1 MSITFRK
8 RPDHTLSVPEA
19 KEPHL
24 DLHSIDA
31 RSDQAPVD
39 DDIPV
44 LLPAPPAATQSATG
58 PTIGSTPA
66 GRQQATSP
74 GRTDSPMPV
83 RHQEH
88 TGAVHIPPPPM
99 EPRRQA
105 PVQSTPA
112 WQDEADD
119 MPVLMPAQ
127 RPAQV
132 PPFGVATSPQPAQA
146 SYSGS
151 QSTANA
157 GVSPGGGQPDQS
169 RHARPAPAQ
178 ATVQAESL
186 RSTASELLQ
195 PDGGRHARPAD
206 EPYLGTQVSGAPYR
220 WQPEAG
226 QPASASSPQS
236 SATATAPTAG
246 QSGAAPTFSGGASSP
261 SSLSGTSSSPVSPS
275 VLPGH
280 PTPDDYAP
288 FLNTARGTPGHHSKP
303 ELYVW
308 SDDENDAF
316 SQAAQADFTLNRI
329 QPTAGRPTFDASLF
343 RAPSRPDALAA
354 TAAPAESRQSDP
366 SADMQAEIDALVTEL
381 LDESHEYLKRRL
393 LEEIPEI
400 IAKYRLDH

>member
-8 RPDHTLSVPEA
+8 RPDHTLSTPPEA

-31 RSDQAPVD
+31 RADQAPVD

-44 LLPAPPAATQSATG
+44 LLPEPPTSAHT
-58 PTIGSTPA
+58 
-66 GRQQATSP
+66 ATSP
-74 GRTDSPMPV
+74 TVGATPGRIDSAAPV
-83 RHQEH
+83 RQPQD
-88 TGAVHIPPPPM
+88 TGAVHIPPPPVGV
-99 EPRRQA
+99 RRQSPA
-105 PVQSTPA
+105 QSTPA

-132 PPFGVATSPQPAQA
+132 PPFGSSTSPRPTPAPHPV
-146 SYSGS
+146 S
-151 QSTANA
+151 QSAA
-157 GVSPGGGQPDQS
+157 GGGINLGRQDES
-169 RHARPAPAQ
+169 RHARPASAQ
-178 ATVQAESL
+178 AVAQAADPSSAA
-186 RSTASELLQ
+186 STPLPPDRGLNTQ
-195 PDGGRHARPAD
+195 PA
-206 EPYLGTQVSGAPYR
+206 EQPYLGTQVPGAPYR
-220 WQPEAG
+220 WQPEG
-226 QPASASSPQS
+226 DQSAIGSSPQGS
-236 SATATAPTAG
+236 IASTARAAG
-246 QSGAAPTFSGGASSP
+246 QSDAAPAFAAT
-261 SSLSGTSSSPVSPS
+261 SLSSSPLSGAGGTPASPS
-275 VLPGH
+275 AFPGH

-288 FLNTARGTPGHHSKP
+288 FLNTARGAQGHHSKP

-329 QPTAGRPTFDASLF
+329 QPTAGRPSFDASLF

-354 TAAPAESRQSDP
+354 TAAPAVPRLSDP
-366 SADMQAEIDALVTEL
+366 AADMQAEIDALVTEL

-400 IAKYRLDH
+400 IAKYRHDH

>member
-31 RSDQAPVD
+31 RADQAPAD

-44 LLPAPPAATQSATG
+44 LLPEPPPASKQSATS
-58 PTIGSTPA
+58 PTIGSTLSS
-66 GRQQATSP
+66 RQQAASP

-83 RHQEH
+83 RQQEH

-105 PVQSTPA
+105 PAQSTPA

-132 PPFGVATSPQPAQA
+132 PPFGAATSPRPAQA
-146 SYSGS
+146 PYPGRQSAADAGGS
-151 QSTANA
+151 
-157 GVSPGGGQPDQS
+157 PEEQPDQL
-169 RHARPAPAQ
+169 RHARSAPAQ
-178 ATVQAESL
+178 ATVQSASQWSGASAPLPPDRGQNARAAE
-186 RSTASELLQ
+186 
-195 PDGGRHARPAD
+195 
-206 EPYLGTQVSGAPYR
+206 EPYLSRQVSDTPYR

-226 QPASASSPQS
+226 QQASASSPQS
-236 SATATAPTAG
+236 NTATTAPIAG
-246 QSGAAPTFSGGASSP
+246 QSGTAPSFPGAA
-261 SSLSGTSSSPVSPS
+261 SSLSGAGGTTASSS

-288 FLNTARGTPGHHSKP
+288 FLNTARGTQGHHSKP

-329 QPTAGRPTFDASLF
+329 QPTAGRPSFDASLF

-354 TAAPAESRQSDP
+354 TAMPAASRQSDP

-400 IAKYRLDH
+400 IAKYRHDH

>member
-44 LLPAPPAATQSATG
+44 LLPEPPASTRSVTG
-58 PTIGSTPA
+58 PTIGSTQA
-66 GRQQATSP
+66 NRQQAASP
-74 GRTDSPMPV
+74 DRADNPMPV
-83 RHQEH
+83 RQPEH
-88 TGAVHIPPPPM
+88 AGAVHIPPPPM
-99 EPRRQA
+99 EPRRQSS
-105 PVQSTPA
+105 VQSTPA

-119 MPVLMPAQ
+119 MPVLMPTQ

-132 PPFGVATSPQPAQA
+132 PPFGAATSPRPAQA
-146 SYSGS
+146 PYPGS
-151 QSTANA
+151 QSAA
-157 GVSPGGGQPDQS
+157 SAAVSPGWQSDES

-178 ATVQAESL
+178 ATDQATSQ
-186 RSTASELLQ
+186 SSAASAPLP
-195 PDGGRHARPAD
+195 PDRGLNARPAE
-206 EPYLGTQVSGAPYR
+206 EPYLGKQVSGAPYR

-236 SATATAPTAG
+236 STAATAPTAG
-246 QSGAAPTFSGGASSP
+246 QSGAAPSYRGATSSP
-261 SSLSGTSSSPVSPS
+261 SSLSGAAGTPASPS
-275 VLPGH
+275 VFPGH
-280 PTPDDYAP
+280 PTQDDYAP
-288 FLNTARGTPGHHSKP
+288 FLNTARGAQGHHSKP

-354 TAAPAESRQSDP
+354 ITAPAASRHSD
-366 SADMQAEIDALVTEL
+366 SAADMQAEIDALVTEL

-400 IAKYRLDH
+400 IAKYRHDH

>member
-31 RSDQAPVD
+31 QSDQAPVD

-44 LLPAPPAATQSATG
+44 LLPEPPASTRSATG

-66 GRQQATSP
+66 SRQQAGSP
-74 GRTDSPMPV
+74 GRADNPMPV
-83 RHQEH
+83 RQPER

-99 EPRRQA
+99 EPRRQS

-119 MPVLMPAQ
+119 MPVLMPTQ
-127 RPAQV
+127 RPVQV
-132 PPFGVATSPQPAQA
+132 PPFDVAASSPPAQA
-146 SYSGS
+146 PYPGS
-151 QSTANA
+151 QSAA
-157 GVSPGGGQPDQS
+157 SARVSPGQHPDES

-178 ATVQAESL
+178 AMVQA
-186 RSTASELLQ
+186 ASQSSAASAPLP
-195 PDGGRHARPAD
+195 PDRGPNTRPAE
-206 EPYLGTQVSGAPYR
+206 EPYRGTHVSGAPYR
-220 WQPEAG
+220 WQPEAS
-226 QPASASSPQS
+226 QPASGNSPQS
-236 SATATAPTAG
+236 NAAATAPTAG
-246 QSGAAPTFSGGASSP
+246 QSGATSAAPDTAPSP
-261 SSLSGTSSSPVSPS
+261 SSLSGAGGTPASPS
-275 VLPGH
+275 VFPGH

-288 FLNTARGTPGHHSKP
+288 FLNTARGAQGHHSKP

-354 TAAPAESRQSDP
+354 TAAPVASRQSDP
-366 SADMQAEIDALVTEL
+366 AADMQAEIDALVTEL

-400 IAKYRLDH
+400 IAKYRHNP